1 MPGPVAQVQSPDVG
15 AREHAAGVPLVRT
28 DTEIEPT
35 AENLRL
41 QLAGIARV
49 TVAVVVV
56 GIVSVGVVVVWV
68 GVGAG
73 GSTRIGGQSRSRPG
87 SKKLKPA
94 GAELVGAKEDNA
106 GRPLLCIDA
115 EDMVYKG
122 GQQRGAVGAGGKLG
136 RTEVGSVEETLKHI
150 ERMVPGDSKPG
161 GLPNRPKRC
170 LEVRHVQY
178 LLEAVSNVD
187 DAIRVSEGEAF
198 VSGSGN
204 ADVGT
209 AEQFQRQACGG
220 RIMNLEPPPSCD
232 VATEADFLHVVAGKG
247 NNGSAGD
254 GGPGGEPKLTRVADR
269 TPQETGRVED
279 ADAVVLAGGDR
290 DRSGR

>member
-15 AREHAAGVPLVRT
+15 AGEHAAGVPLVRT

-136 RTEVGSVEETLKHI
+136 RTEVGSV
-150 ERMVPGDSKPG
+150 
-161 GLPNRPKRC
+161 
-170 LEVRHVQY
+170 
-178 LLEAVSNVD
+178 
-187 DAIRVSEGEAF
+187 
-198 VSGSGN
+198 
-204 ADVGT
+204 
-209 AEQFQRQACGG
+209 
-220 RIMNLEPPPSCD
+220 
-232 VATEADFLHVVAGKG
+232 
-247 NNGSAGD
+247 
-254 GGPGGEPKLTRVADR
+254 
-269 TPQETGRVED
+269 
-279 ADAVVLAGGDR
+279 
-290 DRSGR
+290 